1 MTTTTSLKIFFTT
14 CSGLVHNLFITCSK
28 DAHDLTIA
36 NNSNVKLAKA
46 GLSLAQLSPSLFSL
60 SIVERDNLL
69 NCPQEEGNLIQ
80 QTDQEI
86 RIIAHKTDV
95 DPHKTGI

>member
-1 MTTTTSLKIFFTT
+1 MTTTTSLEKFFTT

-46 GLSLAQLSPSLFSL
+46 GLSLAQLSPSLFEM
-60 SIVERDNLL
+60 IFIEDKGGR
-69 NCPQEEGNLIQ
+69 
-80 QTDQEI
+80 
-86 RIIAHKTDV
+86 R
-95 DPHKTGI
+95 